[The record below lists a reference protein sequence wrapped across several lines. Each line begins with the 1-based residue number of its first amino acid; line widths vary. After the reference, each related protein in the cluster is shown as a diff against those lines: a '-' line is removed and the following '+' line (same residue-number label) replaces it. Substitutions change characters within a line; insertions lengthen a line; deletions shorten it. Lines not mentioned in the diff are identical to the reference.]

1 MKEVDFIHA
10 VRLEAWNP
18 AEKARDLASKFS
30 ALDYRLACLRNNY
43 ITVP

>member
-30 ALDYRLACLRNNY
+30 ALDYHLACLRNNY